1 MTEAGRKI
9 LNRIQDKLKKGEP
22 VHISLP
28 GKGILKIEKPVP
40 FLLIYRLAGSKDYFA
55 NRLCKTESAYLIAED
70 SADGLL
76 RPIIQLVSSIFFEK
90 FKGFLLVETWQS
102 LQAYRSPFTIHI
114 SQKSAVATGRK
125 LDTELNKI
133 PVPSWDKTSVLKK
146 QEEPGAPP
154 GANVLLGK
162 EQLEK
167 QGITLIGVEIA
178 PVYINE
184 PTGKVYPLFLREL
197 RAGYSRALRKSF
209 FEFIRLQ
216 TTFIASHFQML
227 GTTIIDDKAKEID
240 RELAAYSKLFDFLM
254 LVTPVNVQEAWEDF
268 KHTGYSKD
276 PLFHYRPMPVDP
288 EIIKR
293 KIYNLP
299 VEDITDPTIAF
310 LFRDKRKETDR
321 MLNMMQERGKHDFML
336 SSLQVFGPVSEQL
349 LDTAKALLV
358 AIDIDRTR
366 EPAIESKR
374 LNAAEFAALARK
386 ELKWLRTQDKNIST
400 NIRIAD
406 DVEGVLVSKG
416 VLNINSGFGVSRKRA
431 LSLLQHEVGTHVVTY
446 YNGKAQPLELFSIG
460 VPGYE
465 ELQEGLA
472 VLAEYLTGGLTGSR
486 MRTLA
491 ARVVATHEMV
501 SGKSFVE
508 TFNLLTDKYAFV
520 PHSAFN
526 ICMRVYRGGGLTKD
540 AVYLKGFLNI
550 INYIKKGKDLKHLL
564 VGKIREDYLP
574 VVQELIH
581 RNILLEAP
589 ITPRFLSEAFREKL
603 EGIKNNGNIFK
614 MIQH

>member
-1 MTEAGRKI
+1 MTDTSQKI
-9 LNRIQDKLKKGEP
+9 LNRLQDKLKKAEP
-22 VHISLP
+22 IHISLP
-28 GKGILKIEKPVP
+28 GNGILKIEKPVP
-40 FLLIYRLAGSKDYFA
+40 FLLVYRLTGGKDYFPG
-55 NRLCKTESAYLIAED
+55 RLGKTESAYLIAED
-70 SADGLL
+70 SPDGLL
-76 RPIIQLVSSIFFEK
+76 REIVQLVTRVFFDK
-90 FKGFLLVETWQS
+90 FKGFLLVEAWQIP
-102 LQAYRSPFTIHI
+102 LAYRSPFTIYI
-114 SQKSAVATGRK
+114 SQKSAVATARK
-125 LDTELNKI
+125 LDTELGKI
-133 PVPSWDKTSVLKK
+133 PVHSWGKASVLKK
-146 QEEPGAPP
+146 QETPAAPP
-154 GANVLLGK
+154 GMKALLEK

-167 QGITLIGVEIA
+167 EGITLMGIEIA

-184 PTGKVYPLFLREL
+184 VTGKAYPLFLREL
-197 RAGYSRALRKSF
+197 RAGYSKALRKSF

-216 TTFIASHFQML
+216 TTFITSHFQML
-227 GTTIIDDKAKEID
+227 GTTIIDDKAREID
-240 RELAAYSKLFDFLM
+240 RELAAYTKLFDFLM
-254 LVTPVNVQEAWEDF
+254 LVTPINVNEAWQQF
-268 KHTGYSKD
+268 KQDHYSKD
-276 PLFHYRPMPVDP
+276 PVFHYRPMPVDP

-310 LFRDKRKETDR
+310 LFRDKRKEIDR
-321 MLNMMQERGKHDFML
+321 MLNMMQEREKHDFML
-336 SSLQVFGPVSEQL
+336 SSLQLFGPVSEQL
-349 LDTAKALLV
+349 LDMAKALLV
-358 AIDIDRTR
+358 AIDVVRT
-366 EPAIESKR
+366 PVAGSKR
-374 LNAAEFAALARK
+374 LNASGFAQLARK
-386 ELKWLRTQDKNIST
+386 ELKWLRTQDKSIST

-416 VLNINSGFGVSRKRA
+416 VLNINSGFSVSPKRA
-431 LSLLQHEVGTHVVTY
+431 VSLLQHEVGTHVVTY

-508 TFNLLTDKYAFV
+508 TFGLLTDKYAFE
-520 PHSAFN
+520 HHAAFN

-550 INYIKKGKDLKHLL
+550 IDYIKRGKDLKHLL
-564 VGKIREDYLP
+564 IGKIREDYLP

-581 RNILLEAP
+581 RNILFEAP
-589 ITPRFLSEAFREKL
+589 VTPRFLTGAFTEKL
-603 EGIKNNGNIFK
+603 EGIKKAGNIFK

>member
-1 MTEAGRKI
+1 MTQAGLKI
-9 LNRIQDKLKKGEP
+9 LNRLEDKLKKAEP
-22 VHISLP
+22 VHMSLP
-28 GKGILKIEKPVP
+28 GNGILKIEKPVP
-40 FLLIYRLAGSKDYFA
+40 FLLIYRLNGNKDHFP

-76 RPIIQLVSSIFFEK
+76 QQIIRLVARIFFDK
-90 FKGFLLVETWQS
+90 FKGFLLVEAWQM
-102 LQAYRSPFTIHI
+102 LPVYQAPFTIHI
-114 SQKSAVATGRK
+114 SQKSAVATARK
-125 LDTELNKI
+125 LDEELNKMLI
-133 PVPSWDKTSVLKK
+133 PLWSKTSVLKK
-146 QEEPGAPP
+146 QEAPVAPP
-154 GANVLLGK
+154 GAKALLNK

-167 QGITLIGVEIA
+167 EGVTLVGISIA

-184 PTGKVYPLFLREL
+184 ATGKVYPLFLREL

-216 TTFIASHFQML
+216 TTFSASHFQML
-227 GTTIIDDKAKEID
+227 GATIIDNKAKEID

-254 LVTPVNVQEAWEDF
+254 LVTPVNVKEAWEDF
-268 KHTGYSKD
+268 KQADYSKD
-276 PLFHYRPMPVDP
+276 PVFHYRPMPVDP

-310 LFRDKRKETDR
+310 LFRDKRKEIDR

-336 SSLQVFGPVSEQL
+336 SSLQLFGPVSEQL
-349 LDTAKALLV
+349 LDIARALLV
-358 AIDIDRTR
+358 AINVFSEPVR
-366 EPAIESKR
+366 EPER
-374 LNAAEFAALARK
+374 LNAAAFAMLARK

-416 VLNINSGFGVSRKRA
+416 VLYINSGFGVSKKRA
-431 LSLLQHEVGTHVVTY
+431 QSLLQHEVGTHVVTY

-486 MRTLA
+486 IRTLA
-491 ARVVATHEMV
+491 ARVLATHEMV

-508 TFNLLTDKYAFV
+508 TFNLLTDKYAFA

-550 INYIKKGKDLKHLL
+550 ISYIKKGKDLKHLL
-564 VGKIREDYLP
+564 IGKIREDYLP
-574 VVQELIH
+574 VVQELVH
-581 RNILLEAP
+581 RNILFKAP
-589 ITPRFLSEAFREKL
+589 VTPRFLTEPFKEKL
-603 EGIKNNGNIFK
+603 DEIKKDGNIFK